1 MQTQDQKKL
10 ESLNRQLRI
19 SDVIN
24 ILMTQSNKLLDIV
37 TANQKEVL
45 RLKTELDHLKEVA
58 WLMENLLLLVIFQQA
73 IKST

>member
-58 WLMENLLLLVIFQQA
+58 
-73 IKST
+73 

>member
-24 ILMTQSNKLLDIV
+24 VLMTQSNKLLDIV
-37 TANQKEVL
+37 SANQKEVL
-45 RLKTELDHLKEVA
+45 RLKAELEHLKEV
-58 WLMENLLLLVIFQQA
+58 V
-73 IKST
+73 

>member
-1 MQTQDQKKL
+1 MLLLSHNNNKQTKRTNMQTQDQKKL

-58 WLMENLLLLVIFQQA
+58 
-73 IKST
+73 

>member
-1 MQTQDQKKL
+1 MQTDQKKL

-58 WLMENLLLLVIFQQA
+58 
-73 IKST
+73 